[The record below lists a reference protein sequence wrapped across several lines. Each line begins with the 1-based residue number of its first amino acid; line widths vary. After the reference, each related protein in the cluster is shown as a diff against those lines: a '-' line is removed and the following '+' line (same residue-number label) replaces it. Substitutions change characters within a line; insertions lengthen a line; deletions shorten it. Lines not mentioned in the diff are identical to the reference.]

1 MFVDKNVFL
10 AKCFSDESLYLK
22 RYKHQAA
29 VAVCSTTLV
38 TKNMSKRDF
47 YEVLGVSRD
56 ASERDIKKAYK
67 RLAMKFHPDRN
78 QGDESAADKFKEVKE
93 AYEILTDPQKKA
105 AYDQYGHAAF
115 EQGGMG
121 GGGFGGGGADF
132 GDIFGDVFGDIFG
145 GGRRGGGHARAQRG
159 ADLRYNMELT
169 LEEAV
174 RGVSKEIEV
183 PTLVHCDSCDGS
195 GAKKGTSA
203 ETCGTCHGHGQ
214 VQMRQ
219 GFFAVQQTCPTCH
232 GKGKIIKDPC
242 NVCHG
247 QGRKQK
253 TKTLNVKIPAG
264 VDTGDRIRLS
274 GEGEAGEMG
283 APAGDLYVQVHVKD
297 HHIFERDGNNLYC
310 EVPVSFAMAA
320 LGGEVEVPTLDGRVN
335 LKVPSETQT
344 GRMFRMRGKGVKGVR
359 GGGIGDLIVKLVVE
373 TPVNLSSR
381 QKDLLK
387 EFEESCGGEAATKHK
402 PKSEGF
408 FNGVKKF
415 FDDLTS

>member
-1 MFVDKNVFL
+1 
-10 AKCFSDESLYLK
+10 
-22 RYKHQAA
+22 
-29 VAVCSTTLV
+29 
-38 TKNMSKRDF
+38 MSKRDF

-78 QGDESAADKFKEVKE
+78 QGDESAADKFKEVKV

-121 GGGFGGGGADF
+121 GGGGFGGGQGDF

-145 GGRRGGGHARAQRG
+145 GGRRGGGQQRAQRG
-159 ADLRYNMELT
+159 SDLRYNMELT

-183 PTLVHCDSCDGS
+183 PTLVECDTCDGS
-195 GAKKGTSA
+195 GAKKGSSA
-203 ETCGTCHGHGQ
+203 QTCGTCHGHGQ

-219 GFFAVQQTCPTCH
+219 GFFAVQQTCPTCN

-242 NVCHG
+242 NSCHG

-253 TKTLNVKIPAG
+253 TKTLSVKIPAG

-274 GEGEAGEMG
+274 GEGEAGEQG
-283 APAGDLYVQVHVKD
+283 APAGDLYVQVHVKE
-297 HHIFERDGNNLYC
+297 HNIFERDGNNLYC
-310 EVPVSFAMAA
+310 EVPVSFSMAA

-335 LKVPSETQT
+335 LKVPEETQT

-359 GGGIGDLIVKLVVE
+359 GGGVGYLIVKLVVE
-373 TPVNLSSR
+373 TPVKLSSR
-381 QKDLLK
+381 QKELLR
-387 EFEESCGGEAATKHK
+387 EFEETCGGEAASKHK

-408 FNGVKKF
+408 FSGVKNF
-415 FDDLTS
+415 FDDLTK